1 MKWLLSRRRTSLVSA
16 REQYN
21 CRRLH
26 EALGY
31 RSPDE
36 YETEYEA
43 EHDSGP
49 GGVKNIF
56 GVRQCGAVA
65 PKTESKTPSDYQ
77 LANDTFKA

>member
-1 MKWLLSRRRTSLVSA
+1 
-16 REQYN
+16 
-21 CRRLH
+21 
-26 EALGY
+26 LGY

-36 YETEYEA
+36 YETEYES
-43 EHDSGP
+43 EHDGGPSGA
-49 GGVKNIF
+49 KKDLF